1 MEVFMAQAHPA
12 NRGEVAEAVRHAA
25 AKLSEDLSRTARDT
39 QSAAAEL
46 TTALRHTAAD
56 FGEETLA
63 RARAAT
69 KAAQDNVRQHPIAWA
84 AAAAGAG
91 AVVGFLLA
99 NRR

>member
-1 MEVFMAQAHPA
+1 MAQAHSG
-12 NRGEVAEAVRHAA
+12 NRSEMAEAVRHAA
-25 AKLSEDLSRTARDT
+25 TKLSEDLSRTARDT

-46 TTALRHTAAD
+46 STALRHTAAD
-56 FGEETLA
+56 FGEEA
-63 RARAAT
+63 FERARTAT